1 MPELR
6 ALPPSQGEET
16 ELRVRMGMG
25 VMTNDPGCRAKDR
38 TQAQISHLLQAKC
51 LWEEQTITMCY
62 FLVGLSREACRILV
76 R

>member
-38 TQAQISHLLQAKC
+38 TQAQISHL
-51 LWEEQTITMCY
+51 
-62 FLVGLSREACRILV
+62 RCRPSVYGKNKLLPCVIFWWG
-76 R
+76 